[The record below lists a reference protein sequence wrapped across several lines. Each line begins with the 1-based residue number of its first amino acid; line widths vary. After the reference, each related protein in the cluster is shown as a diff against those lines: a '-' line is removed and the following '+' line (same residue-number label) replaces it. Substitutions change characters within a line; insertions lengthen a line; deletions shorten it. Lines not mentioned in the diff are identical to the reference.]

1 MKTKKPET
9 LTFERMT
16 ELFYNDSAGQSE
28 KVLLGKEMSII
39 FDVGV
44 GVRRVLQE
52 GMLLQMLD
60 YRCGFIRRGWV
71 RAKINLVEY
80 TIGIGTLAFLTP
92 GSIVEPLEYSAD
104 FALEGMAMSAELVHL
119 SLNNHLPRI
128 FNGHKTDGRM
138 RVSEET
144 CDIVDRMLRL
154 LFDVSHKAR
163 HDNQMV
169 LNLVAAYL
177 NFFDQQFA
185 EGTEMS
191 VGRNANERFLF
202 ERFIYLVNNYS
213 SREHHLDFYAGKMCI
228 TVRYLS
234 TMIRKA
240 SGVTAKEWLDRALVT
255 QAKVMLSYSSRT
267 VAQIA
272 DELNFPT
279 SSFFCKFFKR
289 MMGLTPQQYR
299 RSDD

>member
-1 MKTKKPET
+1 
-9 LTFERMT
+9 
-16 ELFYNDSAGQSE
+16 
-28 KVLLGKEMSII
+28 
-39 FDVGV
+39 
-44 GVRRVLQE
+44 
-52 GMLLQMLD
+52 
-60 YRCGFIRRGWV
+60 
-71 RAKINLVEY
+71 
-80 TIGIGTLAFLTP
+80 
-92 GSIVEPLEYSAD
+92 
-104 FALEGMAMSAELVHL
+104 
-119 SLNNHLPRI
+119 
-128 FNGHKTDGRM
+128 
-138 RVSEET
+138 
-144 CDIVDRMLRL
+144 
-154 LFDVSHKAR
+154 
-163 HDNQMV
+163 MV

-255 QAKVMLSYSSRT
+255 QAKVMLSYSSRN

-289 MMGLTPQQYR
+289 MTGLTPQQYR